1 MSPDPPADT
10 LSRAVARV
18 AAARLRA
25 ARRDGATASLV
36 LDASGLSR
44 AEGEAL
50 EAGARAAALAVDGI
64 AQVRVALTTERA
76 GRPLIAVASGKGGVG
91 KSTLTANLAVA
102 LARAGRTVGLLD
114 ADIHGP
120 SQPTLFGSAGVKAEA
135 RDDRLVPIE
144 TEHGVRVLS
153 IGHLVDPGKAL
164 AWRGPMATGALTKL
178 VEAHWEGCDLL
189 LADLPPGTGD
199 IQLSL
204 AQKARP
210 AGAVIV
216 STPQDL
222 ALIDATRAVRL
233 FEQMGVPI
241 IGLVENMSGYL
252 CPHCGAESQPFG
264 HGGARAEAD
273 RLGVPF
279 LGAVP
284 LSLAIREQSDAGTPP
299 AAGNG
304 PEGAAFAPIAA
315 RILAWLETEHAAH
328 R

>member
-1 MSPDPPADT
+1 MTADT
-10 LSRAVARV
+10 LSQAIAAVAGT
-18 AAARLRA
+18 RLRA
-25 ARRDGATASLV
+25 ARRDGGTASLV
-36 LDASGLSR
+36 VDASGLSTR
-44 AEGEAL
+44 D
-50 EAGARAAALAVDGI
+50 AAALEGRVTAAARAVDGI
-64 AQVRVALTTERA
+64 ADVRVAMTTERA

-102 LARAGRTVGLLD
+102 LTRAGRTVGLLD

-135 RDDRLVPIE
+135 VDDRLVPIVSAS
-144 TEHGVRVLS
+144 GVRVLS

-164 AWRGPMATGALTKL
+164 AWRGPMATGALTQL

-210 AGAVIV
+210 AGVVIV

-233 FEQMGVPI
+233 FEQLGVPI
-241 IGLVENMSGYL
+241 IGVVENMSGYL
-252 CPHCGAESQPFG
+252 CPSCGETSAPFG
-264 HGGARAEAD
+264 QGGARAEAE

-284 LSLAIREQSDAGTPP
+284 LSLAIRRQSDAGTPP

-315 RILAWLETEHAAH
+315 QILTWESTHAAD

>member
-1 MSPDPPADT
+1 MPEPDT
-10 LSRAVARV
+10 LSQAVAAV
-18 AAARLRA
+18 ADSRLRA
-25 ARRDGATASLV
+25 ARRMGGTASLV
-36 LDASGLSR
+36 LDATGLSQR
-44 AEGEAL
+44 DGAAL
-50 EAGARAAALAVDGI
+50 EARARAAALGVDGI
-64 AQVRVALTTERA
+64 EEARVAMTTERS

-114 ADIHGP
+114 ADIYGP

-135 RDDRLVPIE
+135 VDDRLVPIAGAA
-144 TEHGVRVLS
+144 GVRVLS
-153 IGHLVDPGKAL
+153 IGHLVDPDKAL
-164 AWRGPMATGALTKL
+164 AWRGPMATGALAQL
-178 VEAHWEGCDLL
+178 VDAHWEGCDLL

-222 ALIDATRAVRL
+222 ALIDAARAVAL
-233 FEQMGVPI
+233 FRQLGVPV

-252 CPHCGAESQPFG
+252 CPHCGEASAPFG
-264 HGGARAEAD
+264 QGGARAEAE
-273 RLGVPF
+273 RLGVPW
-279 LGAVP
+279 LGEVP
-284 LSLAIREQSDAGTPP
+284 LSLAIRQQSDAGTPP

-304 PEGAAFAPIAA
+304 PDEAAFVSVAA
-315 RILAWLETEHAAH
+315 RVLEWLETDHAAH

>member
-1 MSPDPPADT
+1 MTADT
-10 LSRAVARV
+10 LSQAVA
-18 AAARLRA
+18 AIAGDRLRA
-25 ARRDGATASLV
+25 VRRDGGTASLV
-36 LDASGLSR
+36 VDASGLSKR
-44 AEGEAL
+44 EATAL
-50 EAGARAAALAVDGI
+50 EERVKVAALGVDGI
-64 AQVRVALTTERA
+64 ADARIAMTTERS
-76 GRPLIAVASGKGGVG
+76 GRPLIAIASGKGGVG

-135 RDDRLVPIE
+135 RDDRLVPIISPQ
-144 TEHGVRVLS
+144 GVRVLS

-164 AWRGPMATGALTKL
+164 AWRGPMATSALTQL

-233 FEQMGVPI
+233 FEQLGVPI
-241 IGLVENMSGYL
+241 IGVVENMSGYL
-252 CPHCGAESQPFG
+252 CPHCGEASAPFG
-264 HGGARAEAD
+264 HGGARAEAE

-279 LGAVP
+279 LGEVP

-299 AAGNG
+299 AAGG
-304 PEGAAFAPIAA
+304 PDGAAFAPIAA
-315 RILAWLETEHAAH
+315 RILTWLETTHAAH